1 MSRNMLFALGVATA
15 GLAFGVF
22 VYTFWLRI
30 IQTGDS
36 TAEYWNPII
45 WVLALV
51 FFVAGWLRKP

>member
-1 MSRNMLFALGVATA
+1 MSRNTLFTLGCATVALA
-15 GLAFGVF
+15 LGVF

-36 TAEYWNPII
+36 TAEALNPII

-51 FFVAGWLRKP
+51 LFVAGWLRKP